1 MQKFK
6 RGQLVEITR
15 SSKGLS
21 VGHRFIVTDAINAEW
36 KDKEHKGVIGY
47 KTDLPTKGGDYKFSY
62 SPENWIKLVNPD
74 NDDVSEFTFEE
85 LMDNVKSTNLV
96 KEQ

>member
-21 VGHRFIVTDAINAEW
+21 VGHRFIVTVAINAEW
-36 KDKEHKGVIGY
+36 KDKINY
-47 KTDLPTKGGDYKFSY
+47 LS
-62 SPENWIKLVNPD
+62 
-74 NDDVSEFTFEE
+74 
-85 LMDNVKSTNLV
+85 
-96 KEQ
+96 